1 MKNPDLNFPQNLMD
15 EGAWTETMT
24 LFLVRKTTEKSKTN
38 TRRNKQTHT
47 HDSLVLQFKS

>member
-24 LFLVRKTTEKSKTN
+24 LFLVKKTTKKKQNQHKKKQAN
-38 TRRNKQTHT
+38 THP
-47 HDSLVLQFKS
+47 